1 MAVLGDLLA
10 ETSMMMMAL
19 EGLERILQVGDQ
31 EAKRTGE
38 TNPYASLMATA
49 RIEAL
54 ETHKSSAIAKRYTR
68 LVSAHDRQTDSRYR

>member
-1 MAVLGDLLA
+1 VKEGCVAVLGELLA

-38 TNPYASLMATA
+38 TNPYASLMATS

-54 ETHKSSAIAKRYTR
+54 ETHKSSAIAKR
-68 LVSAHDRQTDSRYR
+68 